1 MMNNNYTL
9 RFRMIKRHT
18 SPAAIFLI
26 LLLFASGCDILNRK
40 HPTQIVFT
48 SDSHFGYT
56 RSAFLGDSNVS
67 ALIVNEAMI
76 RKINTLPTVTLPA
89 DSGAC
94 AGLPISEIDY
104 LINTGDIANRSESG
118 IQGAAKSWEQ
128 FTTSYINGLTTKN
141 SKNQKTELWLLP
153 GNHDVSNAIGHYKIV
168 GVPADNS
175 SLLGIYN
182 YMFPENQK
190 TSSTYNY
197 TTDKIHF
204 SKNVAGVHF
213 VFVNIWPD
221 SEERAWMENDLK
233 SVEATT
239 PVVLFTHDEPDAE
252 SKHFSNP
259 NGVHDINA
267 TDKFENL
274 LCDVFKDGTSVSDS
288 DVVEQREFVSFL
300 KAHPNIKAYF
310 HGNAHQNRFYTYQG
324 PDKDVNLK
332 TIEVDSPMK
341 GEVSGSDQ
349 TKMSFQLITID
360 PETKLMTVRQ
370 CLWNTNPA
378 KDETPIAWGAKITIH
393 L

>member
-1 MMNNNYTL
+1 MNPDYPINFQ
-9 RFRMIKRHT
+9 RIKKRT
-18 SPAAIFLI
+18 SQAAIFLI
-26 LLLFASGCDILNRK
+26 LLLFASSCDIFNQK
-40 HPTQIVFT
+40 HPVQIVFT

-56 RSAFLGDSNVS
+56 RSAFRGDSNVS

-76 RKINTLPTVTLPA
+76 REINSLPILTLPA
-89 DSGAC
+89 DSGAN
-94 AGLPISEIDY
+94 AGMPIGEIDY
-104 LINTGDIANRSESG
+104 LINTGDIANRSEPG
-118 IQGAAKSWEQ
+118 IQSAAKSWDQ

-141 SKNQKTELWLLP
+141 IKNQKTELWLLP

-168 GVPADNS
+168 GVHADNS

-182 YMFPENQK
+182 YMFPENKK
-190 TSSTYNY
+190 TSATFNY
-197 TTDKIHF
+197 ATDKIHY
-204 SKNVAGVHF
+204 SKDVAGVHF

-221 SEERAWMENDLK
+221 SNERVWMENDLK
-233 SVEATT
+233 SVEANT
-239 PVVLFTHDEPDAE
+239 PVILFTHDEPDAE

-259 NGVHDINA
+259 NGVHDINT

-274 LCDVFKDGTSVSDS
+274 LCDVFKDGSMVSDS

-300 KAHPNIKAYF
+300 KVHPNIKAYF

-341 GEVSGSDQ
+341 GEVSGLDQ
-349 TKMSFQLITID
+349 TKMSFQLITLD

-378 KDETPIAWGAKITIH
+378 KPYSPIAWGAKTNIQ